1 MFTTKFKILWKG
13 NATDACGRGP
23 ASEKEED
30 GVGSVHE
37 EEEEEEEEEE
47 AAAREEAGEEDAED
61 EPDLDD
67 DGDLKVSRR

>member
-13 NATDACGRGP
+13 EVPDTCERGS
-23 ASEKEED
+23 ASEKD
-30 GVGSVHE
+30 DVGSVHE
-37 EEEEEEEEEE
+37 DEEQEEEVGAVSRVE
-47 AAAREEAGEEDAED
+47 ADEDKAED